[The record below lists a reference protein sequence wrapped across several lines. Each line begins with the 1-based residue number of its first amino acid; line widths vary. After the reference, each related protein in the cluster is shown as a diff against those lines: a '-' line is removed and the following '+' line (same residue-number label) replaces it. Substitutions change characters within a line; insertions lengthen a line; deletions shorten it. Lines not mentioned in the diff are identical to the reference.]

1 MSNRLTDP
9 NRPLHRVVASYRT
22 PSGKASHATYYMRD
36 NGYQSFEIR
45 AKIRTCDNYRRKVA
59 RGVDGIT
66 VEVECFEELD

>member
-22 PSGKASHATYYMRD
+22 PSGKPSHATYYMRD
-36 NGYQSFEIR
+36 DGYQSFEIR

-66 VEVECFEELD
+66 VEVEGFE